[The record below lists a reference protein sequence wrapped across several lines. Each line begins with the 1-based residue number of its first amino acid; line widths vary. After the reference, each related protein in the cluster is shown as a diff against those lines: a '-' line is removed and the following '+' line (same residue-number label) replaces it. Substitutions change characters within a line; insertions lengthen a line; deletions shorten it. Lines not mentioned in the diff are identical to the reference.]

1 LSVERVFDGRGRQ
14 QLRVVLLL
22 LAVALPA
29 RAADFAWSSDATSEY
44 LLKAGSDRMPVF
56 GARVEGRLSL
66 GGWLIGARLQA
77 SAKPGTGEAGQV
89 QVTQP
94 GSYETLEGYI
104 SLGYAI
110 RDWVAVT
117 CVGGLMQSV
126 NALQEQMP
134 GTLACGPRFS
144 WRGGYV
150 YTLYG
155 LHRSAGDGGRFL
167 VSARIPVGLKRTAAI
182 GNAVVGG
189 GGRSFALVGVSYAL
203 SEAQ

>member
-1 LSVERVFDGRGRQ
+1 
-14 QLRVVLLL
+14 
-22 LAVALPA
+22 
-29 RAADFAWSSDATSEY
+29 
-44 LLKAGSDRMPVF
+44 
-56 GARVEGRLSL
+56 
-66 GGWLIGARLQA
+66 
-77 SAKPGTGEAGQV
+77 V

-94 GSYETLEGYI
+94 GSYETLEGYV

-126 NALQEQMP
+126 NAVQQQMP

-144 WRGGYV
+144 WRGAYV

-155 LHRSAGDGGRFL
+155 VHQSAGDGGRFL
-167 VSARIPVGLKRTAAI
+167 ASARVPVGLKRTSAI
-182 GNAVVGG
+182 GNAVVG

-203 SEAQ
+203 SAAKAK